1 MIFFQRFN
9 ITALCLLTA
18 ISAYSVPAK
27 PGLHTLKNKDGSS
40 INVKITG
47 DETFH
52 YYLSDDDYLLSETKD
67 GFVYATLDSEGKV
80 VPSAVRASDSAARKK
95 SEQQFLSTISRQDL
109 LTRFISQSQKNI
121 INPEEKVYL
130 PARRIKGP
138 GLFEN
143 TTFPS
148 IGEQKAIIILVEFQ
162 DKTFTQTNSYDYF
175 YRMANEKG
183 FSDFGGTGSA
193 RDYYL
198 ENSNGLFSPT
208 FDVFGPVKLSQN
220 LSYYGATA
228 ASGRDIRPGEMV
240 KEACQLLDSTVDFS
254 QYDRD
259 KDGFIDNV
267 FIFYAGES
275 EAGGGGTDAIWP
287 HSWTLDKAIGETPVL
302 DGVKLN
308 RYACTNEWQKTR
320 PDGVGTFLHEFS
332 HVLGLPDLY
341 PSGYTGGFTPGDW
354 SVMDHGSYNNNGCTP
369 PYFSAFERYALGWLT
384 PQELTQPHSA
394 TLEPITS
401 NQAYI
406 IKAGKD
412 SEYFLFENRQMTG
425 WDKYLPGHGMLI
437 WHIDYAP
444 NVWSANQVNN
454 TPSHQ
459 YVDIE
464 EADGIADENS
474 RDGDTFPGKSNI
486 TSFTDSTTPGMS
498 TWNGYK
504 IGLPITNIAEKDGVI
519 TFDVAGGRPVYPPVD
534 ILPPTGITPE
544 GFTLHWSKA
553 QHAESYQLS
562 LYKERADASKDY
574 IAENLNVGT
583 ATSWTFE
590 NLEPN
595 TTYKYIVQVVD
606 FVGPCQPS
614 MVSEVT
620 TLPMSFEFITPIA
633 LEATEVSSSSFTAN
647 WKEVED
653 ADNYFLNV
661 YTKRALSPE
670 VDNVDFTGGID
681 ALPSGWT
688 TNVTGTYGTAG
699 FSGQSAPS
707 LRMSSDEAFIMS
719 PSYSAPI
726 NRLTFWHRG
735 SNVPA
740 ENTIAVY
747 VFAGEDWRKLSEYP
761 VENAAGGKTI
771 DIETIPDDTKCI
783 KIVYQRP
790 ASSGVLALDDIHVY
804 WNMKYEKIPVNKFN
818 KFETG
823 NVMTFRAD
831 GLEKDSEYYYTLVA
845 GSKELRTRESNEIK
859 VRTTTGS
866 GLSEVTN
873 VSPLIINGRTV
884 ELLSDSDTTAE
895 IFDIHGRRL
904 AVLTGRMS
912 YTFCSGGIYI
922 IKSAPDN
929 VTKIIIP

>member
-1 MIFFQRFN
+1 MLSFKRLN
-9 ITALCLLTA
+9 VLALSLLTS

-27 PGLHTLKNKDGSS
+27 PGLHTIQNGDGSS
-40 INVKITG
+40 INVRIVG
-47 DETFH
+47 DESFH
-52 YYLSDDDYLLSETKD
+52 YYLSDDNYLLTETPN
-67 GFVYATLDSEGKV
+67 GFVFATLDTEGKV
-80 VPSAVRASDSAARKK
+80 VASAVAASDSSTRKK
-95 SEQQFLSTISRQDL
+95 SDVQFLSTLNRQEIL
-109 LTRFISQSQKNI
+109 NRFISQSSENAL
-121 INPEEKVYL
+121 NPVGSVRFAAKG
-130 PARRIKGP
+130 KGP

-148 IGEQKAIIILVEFQ
+148 TGEQKALIILVEFQ
-162 DKTFTQTNSYDYF
+162 DKPFTQSNSQDYF
-175 YRMANEKG
+175 NRMANQKG

-193 RDYYL
+193 RDYYI
-198 ENSNGLFSPT
+198 ENSNGQFSPT

-220 LSYYGATA
+220 LSYYGGSST
-228 ASGRDIRPGEMV
+228 SGRDIRPGEMV

-369 PYFSAFERYALGWLT
+369 PYFSAFERYALGWLE

-394 TLEPITS
+394 TLETINK

-412 SEYFLFENRQMTG
+412 SEYFLFENRQKSG
-425 WDKYLPGHGMLI
+425 WDQYLPGHGMLV

-464 EADGIADENS
+464 EADGKADESS
-474 RDGDTFPGKSNI
+474 RDGDTFPGTANI
-486 TSFTDSTTPGMS
+486 TSFTDTTTPGMT

-504 IGLPITNIAEKDGVI
+504 INLPITNITEKDGII

-534 ILPPTGITPE
+534 LLPATNVTPE
-544 GFTLHWSKA
+544 GFTLHWSEA
-553 QHAESYQLS
+553 PHAESYQIS
-562 LYKERADASKDY
+562 VYTETGDSKEY
-574 IAENLNVGT
+574 VAENLNTGKT
-583 ATSWTFE
+583 TSRKFE
-590 NLEPN
+590 NLKPN

-614 MVSEVT
+614 AVGEVK
-620 TLPMSFEFITPIA
+620 TLPMSFEYLTPTA

-647 WKEVED
+647 WNDVEG
-653 ADNYFLNV
+653 ADNYFLNI

-670 VDNVDFTGGID
+670 VDTVDFTGGLEK
-681 ALPSGWT
+681 LPAGWS

-699 FSGQSAPS
+699 YSGQSAPS
-707 LRMSSDEAFIMS
+707 LRMASDDAYIAS

-726 NRLTFWHRG
+726 TGLTFWHRG
-735 SNVPA
+735 SNVPT
-740 ENTIAVY
+740 ENRIAVD
-747 VFAGEDWRKLSEYP
+747 VLAGEDWKKLAEYP
-761 VENAAGGKTI
+761 IENAAGGKTI
-771 DIETIPDDTKCI
+771 EITDIPANSKSV
-783 KIVYQRP
+783 KISFVRTNP
-790 ASSGVLALDDIHVY
+790 SGVLALDDIKIY
-804 WNMKYEKIPVNKFN
+804 WNMKYEKIPVNRFD

-823 NVMTFRAD
+823 NVTTFRAD
-831 GLEKDSEYYYTLVA
+831 GFEKNSEYYYTLVA
-845 GSKELRTRESNEIK
+845 GSKELRSKESNEIK
-859 VRTTTGS
+859 VVTLNGTG
-866 GLSEVTN
+866 VTELTN
-873 VSPLIINGRTV
+873 GIPYRLTGRTL
-884 ELLSDSDTTAE
+884 ELHSDSSKDVE
-895 IFDIHGRRL
+895 IFDIHGRKL
-904 AVLTGRMS
+904 AVLNHTTS
-912 YTFCSGGIYI
+912 YTFPCGGIYI
-922 IKSAPDN
+922 IKTTPDV